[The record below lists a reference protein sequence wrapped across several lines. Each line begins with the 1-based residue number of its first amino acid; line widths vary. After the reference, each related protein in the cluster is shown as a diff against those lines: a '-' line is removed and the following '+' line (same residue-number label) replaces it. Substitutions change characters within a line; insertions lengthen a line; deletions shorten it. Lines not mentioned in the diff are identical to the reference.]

1 MGCRASSTEGSESIL
16 LRKNEIN
23 VFSRV
28 FVSEGE
34 ELKAKKLKK
43 KQGIYEIIINFF
55 EQVWKMNFSPNS
67 SKSNTLSRFFSTL
80 RTLFII
86 LKKIIESRQKVL
98 QYD

>member
-55 EQVWKMNFSPNS
+55 EQV
-67 SKSNTLSRFFSTL
+67 
-80 RTLFII
+80 
-86 LKKIIESRQKVL
+86 
-98 QYD
+98 